1 MDFQRIQERA
11 YALWV
16 EEGYVDGRADE
27 HWLRAERELSYMARA
42 RGEREQG
49 EAQEE
54 GAGEAPG
61 RQARRI
67 AFRAG

>member
-27 HWLRAERELSYMARA
+27 HWLRAERELSYMA
-42 RGEREQG
+42 GP
-49 EAQEE
+49 EANENV
-54 GAGEAPG
+54 
-61 RQARRI
+61 
-67 AFRAG
+67 

>member
-27 HWLRAERELSYMARA
+27 HWLRAERELSYMA
-42 RGEREQG
+42 GPEQG

>member
-27 HWLRAERELSYMARA
+27 HWLRAERELSYMAGPEANENKAKPKKRA
-42 RGEREQG
+42 PAKR
-49 EAQEE
+49 
-54 GAGEAPG
+54 

>member
-27 HWLRAERELSYMARA
+27 HWLRAERELSYMA
-42 RGEREQG
+42 GP
-49 EAQEE
+49 EANENK
-54 GAGEAPG
+54 AKPKKSEAPG